1 MCPWGSGA
9 CVTGTVMRKLLLAGV
24 TLAALGVV
32 GAANAADLPVEPV
45 YKGGP
50 LIVPVYDWTGF
61 YLGVNGGYSWGNSA
75 NTYTI
80 TGFAPF
86 TGTTHMGGD
95 VVGGQVGFNWQVN
108 SSWVVGIE
116 ADFQGTGQKGTDTP
130 PTIVG
135 PTTCI
140 VILCTTTSN
149 SAGMDQTLKAFGTA
163 RVRFGFVPWDR
174 LLLYVTGGG
183 VFGDIASTATGNV
196 TTSSTLLGFTTT
208 TTSVSTENFTNWR
221 AGWTVGG
228 GAEWVL
234 SGGWTGKLEYLF
246 VDLGSYSNTV
256 PANPVVPSTL
266 ITSHVTDNIV
276 RVGINYRFGGGPVV
290 ASY

>member
-1 MCPWGSGA
+1 
-9 CVTGTVMRKLLLAGV
+9 MRKLLLAGV
-24 TLAALGVV
+24 TLAALGMV

-50 LIVPVYDWTGF
+50 LIVPVYDWTGLYVGF
-61 YLGVNGGYSWGNSA
+61 NGGYSWGNSS

-86 TGTTHMGGD
+86 TGSTHMGGD
-95 VVGGQVGFNWQVN
+95 VIGGQVGFNWQVN
-108 SSWVVGIE
+108 RTWVVGIE
-116 ADFQGTGQKGTDTP
+116 VDFQGTGQKGTDTP
-130 PTIVG
+130 VPLTATSCTPFFFTTI
-135 PTTCI
+135 CN
-140 VILCTTTSN
+140 TTSN

-163 RVRFGFVPWDR
+163 RARFGFVPWDR
-174 LLLYVTGGG
+174 LMLYVTGGAA
-183 VFGDIASTATGNV
+183 FGDIASTATGTV

-208 TTSVSTENFTNWR
+208 TTSVATADITNWR

-234 SGGWTGKLEYLF
+234 SGSWTAKLEYLF

-256 PANPVVPSTL
+256 PANAVVPSTL
-266 ITSHVTDNIV
+266 VSSHVTDNIV
-276 RVGINYRFGGGPVV
+276 RVGINYRFGGSPVV